1 MRCQG
6 HTTSVTSEETTVI
19 EIDANPHQDA
29 QYKATDDPE
38 VAAMLKS
45 LGINKVEDHVYQD
58 NKQIDKVVSYVVTV
72 SNTEKAKYL
81 MQKVAE
87 ILPEFIDDDDVKTID
102 DAIDDIAMIEKQKR
116 LIIGVGS
123 GIDRPKR
130 KRKIL
135 KILFFKIIIEVVI
148 EILF

>member
-19 EIDANPHQDA
+19 EIDANPDQDA

-38 VAAMLKS
+38 AAAILKS

-58 NKQIDKVVSYVVTV
+58 NKQTDKLVSYVVTV

-81 MQKVAE
+81 MK
-87 ILPEFIDDDDVKTID
+87 
-102 DAIDDIAMIEKQKR
+102 KR
-116 LIIGVGS
+116 L
-123 GIDRPKR
+123 
-130 KRKIL
+130 L
-135 KILFFKIIIEVVI
+135 KYCLN
-148 EILF
+148 LLMMMM

>member
-6 HTTSVTSEETTVI
+6 HTTSVTSKETTVI
-19 EIDANPHQDA
+19 EIDANPDQDA
-29 QYKATDDPE
+29 QYKFTDDPE

-81 MQKVAE
+81 MKKVAE

-102 DAIDDIAMIEKQKR
+102 GAIDDIAIKEKQKR
-116 LIIGVGS
+116 QIIRE
-123 GIDRPKR
+123 GIDIPKP
-130 KRKIL
+130 KSKFL
-135 KILFFKIIIEVVI
+135 KILFKIIKVVI
-148 EILF
+148 EIFFD